1 METSKSL
8 DFDSHQKS
16 QISGINEIMGSTK
29 HCLHLCDKTNFKE
42 IIFAYLLDYDVLIT
56 ENTKFWKEEFSKNEI
71 NAKIKN
77 PNSKLEKHEKVVVDG
92 SSLKDNFLKYEK
104 KLEKSPQVVCVYNLN
119 KLNSSIIKELVAC
132 HDKMILSV
140 NNIRML
146 SNKGLDVE
154 KRLEGLDPKIVEKL
168 VKKELK
174 NILLGVL
181 LRKPMCGTEL
191 VKTLYIKFKVFIS
204 PGMIYPT
211 LHELKEEGLLKYEYK
226 LKNKIYS
233 IVQEEQA
240 KTLLDKHTKINSLIF
255 QSLQS

>member
-1 METSKSL
+1 ME
-8 DFDSHQKS
+8 
-16 QISGINEIMGSTK
+16 INEIMGSTK

-56 ENTKFWKEEFSKNEI
+56 ENTKFWKEEFSKNKI
-71 NAKIKN
+71 NAKIKT
-77 PNSKLEKHEKVVVDG
+77 PDSKLGKEKVVVDG
-92 SSLKDNFLKYEK
+92 SSFKNNFLKYEK
-104 KLEKSPQVVCVYNLN
+104 KFEKLPQVVCVYNLN
-119 KLNSSIIKELVAC
+119 KLDSSIIKELVAC

-146 SNKGLDVE
+146 SNKKLDVE
-154 KRLEGLDPKIVEKL
+154 KRLEGIDPEIMEKL

-191 VKTLYIKFKVFIS
+191 VKTLYVKFKVFIS

-211 LHELKEEGLLKYEYK
+211 LHELKEKGLLKYEYK

-233 IVQEEQA
+233 IAQEEQA
-240 KTLLDKHTKINSLIF
+240 RILLDEHAKINSLIS
-255 QSLQS
+255 QSL

>member
-1 METSKSL
+1 M
-8 DFDSHQKS
+8 D
-16 QISGINEIMGSTK
+16 INEIINSTK
-29 HCLHLCDKTNFKE
+29 HGLHLCDNTNFKE

-56 ENTKFWKEEFSKNEI
+56 ENTKFWKEEFSKNKI
-71 NAKIKN
+71 NAKITT
-77 PNSKLEKHEKVVVDG
+77 PDSKLGKEKAVVDG
-92 SSLKDNFLKYEK
+92 SSFKNNFLKYEK
-104 KLEKSPQVVCVYNLN
+104 KFEKLPQVVCVYNLN
-119 KLNSSIIKELVAC
+119 KLDSSIVKELVAC

-146 SNKGLDVE
+146 SNKKLDVE
-154 KRLEGLDPKIVEKL
+154 KRLEGIDPEIMEKL

-191 VKTLYIKFKVFIS
+191 VKALYVKFKVFIS

-233 IVQEEQA
+233 VAQEEQA
-240 KTLLDKHTKINSLIF
+240 KILLDEHTKINSLIS
-255 QSLQS
+255 QSLQT

>member
-1 METSKSL
+1 M
-8 DFDSHQKS
+8 D
-16 QISGINEIMGSTK
+16 INEIINSTK
-29 HCLHLCDKTNFKE
+29 HSLHLCDNTNFKE

-56 ENTKFWKEEFSKNEI
+56 ENTKFWKEEFSKNKI
-71 NAKIKN
+71 NTKITT
-77 PNSKLEKHEKVVVDG
+77 PDSKLGKEKAVVDG
-92 SSLKDNFLKYEK
+92 SSFKNNFLKYEK
-104 KLEKSPQVVCVYNLN
+104 KFEKLSQIVCVYNLN
-119 KLNSSIIKELVAC
+119 NLDSSIIKELVAC

-140 NNIRML
+140 DNIRML
-146 SNKGLDVE
+146 SNKALDVE
-154 KRLEGLDPKIVEKL
+154 KRLEGIDPEIMEKL

-191 VKTLYIKFKVFIS
+191 VKALYVKFKVFIS

-233 IVQEEQA
+233 VAQEEQA
-240 KTLLDKHTKINSLIF
+240 KILLDEHTKINSLIS
-255 QSLQS
+255 QSLQT

>member
-1 METSKSL
+1 M
-8 DFDSHQKS
+8 D
-16 QISGINEIMGSTK
+16 INEIMGTK
-29 HCLHLCDKTNFKE
+29 HSLHLCDNTNFKE

-56 ENTKFWKEEFSKNEI
+56 ENTKFWKEEFSKNKI
-71 NAKIKN
+71 NVKIKT
-77 PNSKLEKHEKVVVDG
+77 PDSKLEKQEKIVVDS
-92 SSLKDNFLKYEK
+92 SSLKNNFLKFEK
-104 KLEKSPQVVCVYNLN
+104 KFEKLSQVVCVYNLN
-119 KLNSSIIKELVAC
+119 NLDSSIIKELVAC

-140 NNIRML
+140 DNIRML
-146 SNKGLDVE
+146 SNKALDVE
-154 KRLEGLDPKIVEKL
+154 KRLEGIDPEIMEKL

-191 VKTLYIKFKVFIS
+191 VKALYVKFKVFIS

-233 IVQEEQA
+233 VAQEEQA
-240 KTLLDKHTKINSLIF
+240 KILLDEHTKINSLIS
-255 QSLQS
+255 QSLQT

>member
-1 METSKSL
+1 M
-8 DFDSHQKS
+8 D
-16 QISGINEIMGSTK
+16 INEIMGSTK
-29 HCLHLCDKTNFKE
+29 HCLHLCDNTNFKE
-42 IIFAYLLDYDVLIT
+42 IILAYLLDYNVLIT
-56 ENTKFWKEEFSKNEI
+56 ENTKFWKEEFSKNKI

-77 PNSKLEKHEKVVVDG
+77 SNSKLKKSEKVIVDG
-92 SSLKDNFLKYEK
+92 SSLKNNFLKYEK
-104 KLEKSPQVVCVYNLN
+104 KLGKLSQVVCVYNLN
-119 KLNSSIIKELVAC
+119 NLDSSIIKELVAC

-146 SNKGLDVE
+146 SNNSLNAE
-154 KRLEGLDPKIVEKL
+154 KRLGGLDPKIVEKL

-191 VKTLYIKFKVFIS
+191 VKILYVKFGVFVS
-204 PGMIYPT
+204 PGMIYPS
-211 LHELKEEGLLKYEYK
+211 LNELKEEGMLKYEYK

-240 KTLLDKHTKINSLIF
+240 KILLDKHTEINSLIF
-255 QSLQS
+255 QSL